1 MNEMNFARPVI
12 NTQAVS
18 TYIYVDCCRMFSI
31 ELWAQLF
38 YGQQIYSKNSS
49 VNHFLCG
56 PSEGVSTLDVANFID
71 LIGDLDKCITTQGN
85 S

>member
-1 MNEMNFARPVI
+1 MYTVVECLVLNCER
-12 NTQAVS
+12 S
-18 TYIYVDCCRMFSI
+18 YSI
-31 ELWAQLF
+31 ASQHTA
-38 YGQQIYSKNSS
+38 KNSS
-49 VNHFLCG
+49 VNHFLWG